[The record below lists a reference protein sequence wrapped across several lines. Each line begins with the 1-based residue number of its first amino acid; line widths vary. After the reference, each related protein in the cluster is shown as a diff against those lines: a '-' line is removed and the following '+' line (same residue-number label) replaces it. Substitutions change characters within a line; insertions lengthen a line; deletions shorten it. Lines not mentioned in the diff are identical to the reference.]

1 MRKIGFFGGIGFF
14 LVFLL
19 SNLFAYQQKQA
30 LDNRKGA
37 IIISPS
43 VNIKKTPAKT
53 STDQFVL
60 HEGTRVD
67 IIDKG
72 MTDWRG
78 IRVGDLLQQGT
89 LFLFLQVREF
99 HRRSERNAPFINQI
113 QKLRNELCKTNIAEH
128 LSFTV

>member
-1 MRKIGFFGGIGFF
+1 MLLYLFGPHILMRKIGFFGGIGFF

-78 IRVGDLLQQGT
+78 IRVGDG
-89 LFLFLQVREF
+89 REGWI
-99 HRRSERNAPFINQI
+99 ET
-113 QKLRNELCKTNIAEH
+113 KH
-128 LSFTV
+128 LEEI